1 MVIKKQRRN
10 EDGNKKENGVSLL
23 ALVVTIIVLI
33 IIAGAVIANIRGNS
47 GIINQSANADKKK
60 LTSEEKEAVQWAAAQ
75 AVADETNKSGVIA
88 DKTKI
93 QEKLNTYIGDADSKK
108 FEYNIYG
115 PGDTYINKILTADI
129 YVVKFQNT
137 GNAYIIDETG
147 NVRLDEDSSGIVD
160 RDGVLIN
167 PGSISINREPTGK
180 YYELTITSN
189 TKDYKVT
196 CSDESVLDVKK
207 DKNGKILVENNKI
220 FVRGKE
226 LGKATI
232 LVETSKEK
240 RAMSYVTVHQEP
252 TSIELTASGHIL
264 DISSAIKS
272 LQIKPTI
279 YPSTA
284 NYKTGIK
291 WTSSNNDIAV
301 VDENGFVTG
310 ISNGDV
316 TITAT
321 TENGKTATWNVTVI
335 STPLSIGLDKENVT
349 LDISTN
355 KTYQFKATIYPSTAN
370 TDIGL
375 TWSSSD
381 NSVATVNKDGVVTGV
396 KNGTTVIT
404 VVTENKK
411 VTSASVTVQTSPVS
425 ISISPSSATIDL
437 SAENKSVQLKATI
450 SPNTTNIKD
459 KITWTSTNNNIA
471 TVDSNGLVRGYANG
485 TVTITATTANGKST
499 KATITVQ
506 TSPTSITL
514 STNKIVLEKYTNK
527 NYQLKAIV
535 RPTNA
540 NVYTN
545 VSWTSS
551 NNGIVTVNGN
561 GYVTAIGTGTATI
574 TATTGNGL
582 SAKCTVVV
590 ENKVQRITA
599 SPNSAAIKV
608 GDTFT
613 SKITCSPSDT
623 TEQIVC
629 VNSNSKVISTNM
641 IASGNGTYNLT
652 VNGIAIGNA
661 TITIK
666 NSSSTVY
673 AQISVNV
680 GLHISR
686 GWSDAGAV
694 SSGWKQLGDVI
705 NNTACSTIKS
715 IKGSANIGA
724 NSMWSD
730 RYFGLRIMA
739 LDTSGN
745 WVEIWSRYSGTF
757 TWNFGKDRYYSADIS
772 LTPNKVY
779 YSFALQFMY
788 STNVDSGGAKYSNFS
803 IDIGT

>member
-1 MVIKKQRRN
+1 MV
-10 EDGNKKENGVSLL
+10 NKKENGVSLL

-180 YYELTITSN
+180 YYELKITSN

-321 TENGKTATWNVTVI
+321 T
-335 STPLSIGLDKENVT
+335 
-349 LDISTN
+349 
-355 KTYQFKATIYPSTAN
+355 
-370 TDIGL
+370 
-375 TWSSSD
+375 
-381 NSVATVNKDGVVTGV
+381 
-396 KNGTTVIT
+396 
-404 VVTENKK
+404 
-411 VTSASVTVQTSPVS
+411 
-425 ISISPSSATIDL
+425 
-437 SAENKSVQLKATI
+437 
-450 SPNTTNIKD
+450 
-459 KITWTSTNNNIA
+459 
-471 TVDSNGLVRGYANG
+471 
-485 TVTITATTANGKST
+485 ANGKST

-527 NYQLKAIV
+527 NYQLKATV

-582 SAKCTVVV
+582 SARCTVVV
-590 ENKVQRITA
+590 ETKVQRITA

-613 SKITCSPSDT
+613 SKITYSPSDT

-652 VNGIAIGNA
+652 VQGIAIGNA

-673 AQISVNV
+673 TQISVNV

>member
-1 MVIKKQRRN
+1 MKV
-10 EDGNKKENGVSLL
+10 KENGMSLI

-33 IIAGAVIANIRGNS
+33 LLAGVTISNIRNDS
-47 GIINQSANADKKK
+47 GLFNESLEARDEKIA
-60 LTSEEKEAVQWAAAQ
+60 SEENEAIQWAAAQ
-75 AVADETNKSGVIA
+75 AVADDSNKTGQIIDKGQIAEKLDKYIGNQNEDMEYQIFGPEEEYKGTMIISDTYVVEFSKSG
-88 DKTKI
+88 
-93 QEKLNTYIGDADSKK
+93 NS
-108 FEYNIYG
+108 
-115 PGDTYINKILTADI
+115 
-129 YVVKFQNT
+129 
-137 GNAYIIDETG
+137 YIIDGSG
-147 NVRLDEDSSGIVD
+147 NVRRDETGDKVAS
-160 RDGVLIN
+160 RDGVLIK
-167 PGSISINREPTGK
+167 PASTSINIGS
-180 YYELTITSN
+180 ELTLNILAN
-189 TKDYKVT
+189 TNDYKVT
-196 CSDESVLDVKK
+196 CSDESVLQVKK
-207 DKNGKILVENNKI
+207 DLSGNIKVTNNTITVK
-220 FVRGKE
+220 GLK

-232 LVETSKEK
+232 VVETSKEK
-240 RAMSYVTVHQEP
+240 RAISYITVHQEP
-252 TSIELTASGHIL
+252 TSIELSATSEIL

>member
-1 MVIKKQRRN
+1 MKV
-10 EDGNKKENGVSLL
+10 KENGMSLI

-33 IIAGAVIANIRGNS
+33 LLAGVTISNIRNDS
-47 GIINQSANADKKK
+47 GLFNKSLESRDEKIA
-60 LTSEEKEAVQWAAAQ
+60 SEENEAIQWAAAQ
-75 AVADETNKSGVIA
+75 AVADDSNKTGQIIDKGQIAEKLDKYIGNQNEDMEYQIFGPEEDYKGTMIISDTYVVEFSKSG
-88 DKTKI
+88 
-93 QEKLNTYIGDADSKK
+93 NS
-108 FEYNIYG
+108 
-115 PGDTYINKILTADI
+115 
-129 YVVKFQNT
+129 
-137 GNAYIIDETG
+137 YIIDGSG
-147 NVRLDEDSSGIVD
+147 NVRRDETGDKVAS
-160 RDGVLIN
+160 RDGVLIK
-167 PGSISINREPTGK
+167 PASTSINIGS
-180 YYELTITSN
+180 ELTLNILAN

-450 SPNTTNIKD
+450 SPNTTNIKN

-527 NYQLKAIV
+527 NYQLKATV

-582 SAKCTVVV
+582 SARCTVVV
-590 ENKVQRITA
+590 ETKVQRITA

-613 SKITCSPSDT
+613 SKITYSPSDT

-652 VNGIAIGNA
+652 VQGIAIGNA

-673 AQISVNV
+673 TQISVNV

>member
-1 MVIKKQRRN
+1 MV
-10 EDGNKKENGVSLL
+10 NKKENGVSLL

-147 NVRLDEDSSGIVD
+147 NVRLYEDSSGIVD

-180 YYELTITSN
+180 YYELKITSN

-381 NSVATVNKDGVVTGV
+381 NSVATVNKDGVVTRSED
-396 KNGTTVIT
+396 
-404 VVTENKK
+404 VV
-411 VTSASVTVQTSPVS
+411 
-425 ISISPSSATIDL
+425 
-437 SAENKSVQLKATI
+437 
-450 SPNTTNIKD
+450 
-459 KITWTSTNNNIA
+459 
-471 TVDSNGLVRGYANG
+471 
-485 TVTITATTANGKST
+485 
-499 KATITVQ
+499 
-506 TSPTSITL
+506 
-514 STNKIVLEKYTNK
+514 
-527 NYQLKAIV
+527 
-535 RPTNA
+535 
-540 NVYTN
+540 
-545 VSWTSS
+545 
-551 NNGIVTVNGN
+551 
-561 GYVTAIGTGTATI
+561 
-574 TATTGNGL
+574 
-582 SAKCTVVV
+582 
-590 ENKVQRITA
+590 
-599 SPNSAAIKV
+599 
-608 GDTFT
+608 
-613 SKITCSPSDT
+613 
-623 TEQIVC
+623 
-629 VNSNSKVISTNM
+629 
-641 IASGNGTYNLT
+641 
-652 VNGIAIGNA
+652 
-661 TITIK
+661 
-666 NSSSTVY
+666 
-673 AQISVNV
+673 
-680 GLHISR
+680 
-686 GWSDAGAV
+686 
-694 SSGWKQLGDVI
+694 
-705 NNTACSTIKS
+705 
-715 IKGSANIGA
+715 
-724 NSMWSD
+724 
-730 RYFGLRIMA
+730 
-739 LDTSGN
+739 
-745 WVEIWSRYSGTF
+745 
-757 TWNFGKDRYYSADIS
+757 
-772 LTPNKVY
+772 
-779 YSFALQFMY
+779 
-788 STNVDSGGAKYSNFS
+788 
-803 IDIGT
+803 

>member
-1 MVIKKQRRN
+1 MV
-10 EDGNKKENGVSLL
+10 NKKENGVSLL

-75 AVADETNKSGVIA
+75 AVADDSNKTGQIIDKGQIAEKLDKYIGNQNEDMEYQIFGPEEEYKGTMIISDTYVVEFSKSG
-88 DKTKI
+88 
-93 QEKLNTYIGDADSKK
+93 NS
-108 FEYNIYG
+108 
-115 PGDTYINKILTADI
+115 
-129 YVVKFQNT
+129 
-137 GNAYIIDETG
+137 YIIDGSG
-147 NVRLDEDSSGIVD
+147 NVRRDETGDKVAS
-160 RDGVLIN
+160 RDGVLIK
-167 PGSISINREPTGK
+167 PASTSINIGS
-180 YYELTITSN
+180 ELTLNILAN

-788 STNVDSGGAKYSNFS
+788 STNVGSGGAKYSNFS

>member
-1 MVIKKQRRN
+1 MKV
-10 EDGNKKENGVSLL
+10 KENGMSLI

-33 IIAGAVIANIRGNS
+33 LLAGVTISNIRNDS
-47 GIINQSANADKKK
+47 GLFNKSLEARDEKIA
-60 LTSEEKEAVQWAAAQ
+60 SEENEAIQWAAAQ
-75 AVADETNKSGVIA
+75 AVADDSNKTGQIIDKGQIAEKLDKYIGNQNEDMEYQIFGPEEEYKGTMIISDTYVVEFSKSG
-88 DKTKI
+88 
-93 QEKLNTYIGDADSKK
+93 NS
-108 FEYNIYG
+108 
-115 PGDTYINKILTADI
+115 
-129 YVVKFQNT
+129 
-137 GNAYIIDETG
+137 YIIDGSG
-147 NVRLDEDSSGIVD
+147 NVRRDETGDKVAS
-160 RDGVLIN
+160 RDGVLIK
-167 PGSISINREPTGK
+167 PASTSINIGS
-180 YYELTITSN
+180 ELTLNILAN
-189 TKDYKVT
+189 TNDYKVT

-582 SAKCTVVV
+582 SARCTVVV

-686 GWSDAGAV
+686 GWSDEGAV

-745 WVEIWSRYSGTF
+745 LVEIWSRYSGTF

-779 YSFALQFMY
+779 YSFSLQFMY
-788 STNVDSGGAKYSNFS
+788 STNVDYGGAKYSNFS

>member
-1 MVIKKQRRN
+1 MV
-10 EDGNKKENGVSLL
+10 NKKENGVSLL

-180 YYELTITSN
+180 YYELKITSN

-450 SPNTTNIKD
+450 SPNTTNIKN
-459 KITWTSTNNNIA
+459 KIT
-471 TVDSNGLVRGYANG
+471 
-485 TVTITATTANGKST
+485 
-499 KATITVQ
+499 
-506 TSPTSITL
+506 
-514 STNKIVLEKYTNK
+514 
-527 NYQLKAIV
+527 
-535 RPTNA
+535 
-540 NVYTN
+540 
-545 VSWTSS
+545 WTSS

-582 SAKCTVVV
+582 SARCTVVV
-590 ENKVQRITA
+590 ETKVQRITA

-613 SKITCSPSDT
+613 SKITYSPSDT

-652 VNGIAIGNA
+652 VQGIAIGNA

-673 AQISVNV
+673 TQISVNV

>member
-1 MVIKKQRRN
+1 MKV
-10 EDGNKKENGVSLL
+10 KENGMSLI

-33 IIAGAVIANIRGNS
+33 LLAGVTISNIRNDS
-47 GIINQSANADKKK
+47 GLFNKSLEARDEKIA
-60 LTSEEKEAVQWAAAQ
+60 SEENEAIQWAAAQ
-75 AVADETNKSGVIA
+75 AVADDSNKTGQIIDKGQIAEKLDKYIGNQNEDMEYQIFGPEEEYKGTMIISDTYVVEFSKSG
-88 DKTKI
+88 
-93 QEKLNTYIGDADSKK
+93 NS
-108 FEYNIYG
+108 
-115 PGDTYINKILTADI
+115 
-129 YVVKFQNT
+129 
-137 GNAYIIDETG
+137 YIIDGSG
-147 NVRLDEDSSGIVD
+147 NVRRDETGDKVAS
-160 RDGVLIN
+160 RDGVLIK
-167 PGSISINREPTGK
+167 PASTSINIGS
-180 YYELTITSN
+180 ELTLNILAN

-582 SAKCTVVV
+582 SARCTVVV

-757 TWNFGKDRYYSADIS
+757 TWNLGKDRYYSADIS

>member
-1 MVIKKQRRN
+1 MKV
-10 EDGNKKENGVSLL
+10 KENGMSLI

-33 IIAGAVIANIRGNS
+33 LLAGVTISNIRNDS
-47 GIINQSANADKKK
+47 GLFNESLEARDEKIA
-60 LTSEEKEAVQWAAAQ
+60 SEENEAIQWAAAQ
-75 AVADETNKSGVIA
+75 AVADDSNKTGQIIDKGQIAEKLDKYIGNQNEDMEYQIFGPEEEYKGTMIISDTYVVEFSKSG
-88 DKTKI
+88 
-93 QEKLNTYIGDADSKK
+93 NS
-108 FEYNIYG
+108 
-115 PGDTYINKILTADI
+115 
-129 YVVKFQNT
+129 
-137 GNAYIIDETG
+137 YIIDGSG
-147 NVRLDEDSSGIVD
+147 NVRRDETGDKVAS
-160 RDGVLIN
+160 RDGVLIK
-167 PGSISINREPTGK
+167 PASTSINIGS
-180 YYELTITSN
+180 ELTLNILAN

-279 YPSTA
+279 YPSTS

>member
-1 MVIKKQRRN
+1 MA
-10 EDGNKKENGVSLL
+10 NKKENGVSLL

-88 DKTKI
+88 DKAKI
-93 QEKLNTYIGDADSKK
+93 QEKLNTYIGDADSKN

-129 YVVKFQNT
+129 YVVKFQKT

-396 KNGTTVIT
+396 KNGTTVIK
-404 VVTENKK
+404 VVTENQKA
-411 VTSASVTVQTSPVS
+411 TSASVTVQTSPVS

-506 TSPTSITL
+506 TSPTAIFLDKTNIVFDMSKNRTAYL
-514 STNKIVLEKYTNK
+514 TVRYNPST
-527 NYQLKAIV
+527 
-535 RPTNA
+535 A
-540 NVYTN
+540 NVNKGIT
-545 VSWTSS
+545 WTSS
-551 NNGIVTVNGN
+551 NNGVVSVDGN
-561 GYVTAIGTGTATI
+561 GAVTAK
-574 TATTGNGL
+574 GN
-582 SAKCTVVV
+582 
-590 ENKVQRITA
+590 
-599 SPNSAAIKV
+599 
-608 GDTFT
+608 
-613 SKITCSPSDT
+613 
-623 TEQIVC
+623 
-629 VNSNSKVISTNM
+629 
-641 IASGNGTYNLT
+641 
-652 VNGIAIGNA
+652 GNA
-661 TITIK
+661 TITAITTNGKTAQCKVQVITSITSISLNKTSATIEAVAGQSNTLQLIATVNPSTATENIQWTSSNWNVLHVSQSGLVTVQNTGSAVITVSNPNGTIK
-666 NSSSTVY
+666 ATCS
-673 AQISVNV
+673 ISVNWAPITISLS
-680 GLHISR
+680 GLSRSGEGSFGSWSYTVPPGVKYAIVKSYSQIYSAYRDRNIYWTYSGNGSKSWTHYLDGSWGNSPSRSTSERVELNGGSKWEISV
-686 GWSDAGAV
+686 SM
-694 SSGWKQLGDVI
+694 SSGFGVGV
-705 NNTACSTIKS
+705 
-715 IKGSANIGA
+715 GSANV
-724 NSMWSD
+724 
-730 RYFGLRIMA
+730 
-739 LDTSGN
+739 SGY
-745 WVEIWSRYSGTF
+745 VDGSVTF
-757 TWNFGKDRYYSADIS
+757 YY
-772 LTPNKVY
+772 K
-779 YSFALQFMY
+779 
-788 STNVDSGGAKYSNFS
+788 
-803 IDIGT
+803 

>member
-1 MVIKKQRRN
+1 MKV
-10 EDGNKKENGVSLL
+10 KENGMSLI

-33 IIAGAVIANIRGNS
+33 LLAGVTISNIRNDS
-47 GIINQSANADKKK
+47 GLFNKSLEARDEKIA
-60 LTSEEKEAVQWAAAQ
+60 SEENEAIQWAAAQ
-75 AVADETNKSGVIA
+75 AVADDSNKTGQIIDKGQIAEKLDKYIGNQNEDMEYQIFGPEEEYKGTMIISDTYVVEFSKSG
-88 DKTKI
+88 
-93 QEKLNTYIGDADSKK
+93 NS
-108 FEYNIYG
+108 
-115 PGDTYINKILTADI
+115 
-129 YVVKFQNT
+129 
-137 GNAYIIDETG
+137 YIIDGSG
-147 NVRLDEDSSGIVD
+147 NVRRDETGDKVAS
-160 RDGVLIN
+160 RDGVLIK
-167 PGSISINREPTGK
+167 PASTSINIGS
-180 YYELTITSN
+180 ELTLNILAN
-189 TKDYKVT
+189 TNDYKVT

-527 NYQLKAIV
+527 NYQLKATV

-582 SAKCTVVV
+582 SARCTVVV

-613 SKITCSPSDT
+613 SKITYSPSDT

-694 SSGWKQLGDVI
+694 LSGWKQLGDEI

-730 RYFGLRIMA
+730 RYFGLRIIA

-788 STNVDSGGAKYSNFS
+788 STDVKDGGAKYSNFS

>member
-1 MVIKKQRRN
+1 MV
-10 EDGNKKENGVSLL
+10 NKKENGVSLL

-629 VNSNSKVISTNM
+629 VNSNSK
-641 IASGNGTYNLT
+641 Y
-652 VNGIAIGNA
+652 
-661 TITIK
+661 
-666 NSSSTVY
+666 
-673 AQISVNV
+673 
-680 GLHISR
+680 
-686 GWSDAGAV
+686 
-694 SSGWKQLGDVI
+694 
-705 NNTACSTIKS
+705 
-715 IKGSANIGA
+715 
-724 NSMWSD
+724 
-730 RYFGLRIMA
+730 
-739 LDTSGN
+739 
-745 WVEIWSRYSGTF
+745 
-757 TWNFGKDRYYSADIS
+757 
-772 LTPNKVY
+772 
-779 YSFALQFMY
+779 
-788 STNVDSGGAKYSNFS
+788 
-803 IDIGT
+803 

>member
-1 MVIKKQRRN
+1 MV
-10 EDGNKKENGVSLL
+10 NKKENGVSLL

-33 IIAGAVIANIRGNS
+33 IIAGAVIANMRGNS

-310 ISNGDV
+310 ISNGD
-316 TITAT
+316 
-321 TENGKTATWNVTVI
+321 
-335 STPLSIGLDKENVT
+335 
-349 LDISTN
+349 
-355 KTYQFKATIYPSTAN
+355 
-370 TDIGL
+370 
-375 TWSSSD
+375 
-381 NSVATVNKDGVVTGV
+381 
-396 KNGTTVIT
+396 
-404 VVTENKK
+404 
-411 VTSASVTVQTSPVS
+411 
-425 ISISPSSATIDL
+425 
-437 SAENKSVQLKATI
+437 
-450 SPNTTNIKD
+450 
-459 KITWTSTNNNIA
+459 
-471 TVDSNGLVRGYANG
+471 
-485 TVTITATTANGKST
+485 VTITATTANGKST

>member
-1 MVIKKQRRN
+1 MKV
-10 EDGNKKENGVSLL
+10 KENGMSLI

-33 IIAGAVIANIRGNS
+33 LLAGVTISNIRNDS
-47 GIINQSANADKKK
+47 GLFNKSLESRDEKIA
-60 LTSEEKEAVQWAAAQ
+60 SEENEAIQWAAAQ
-75 AVADETNKSGVIA
+75 AVADDSNKTGQIIDKGQIAEKLDKYIGNQNEDMEYQIFGPEEDYKGTMIISDTYVVEFSKSG
-88 DKTKI
+88 
-93 QEKLNTYIGDADSKK
+93 NS
-108 FEYNIYG
+108 
-115 PGDTYINKILTADI
+115 
-129 YVVKFQNT
+129 
-137 GNAYIIDETG
+137 YIIDGSG
-147 NVRLDEDSSGIVD
+147 NVRRDETGDKVAS
-160 RDGVLIN
+160 RDGVLIK
-167 PGSISINREPTGK
+167 PASTSINIGS
-180 YYELTITSN
+180 ELTLNILAN
-189 TKDYKVT
+189 TNDYKVT

-450 SPNTTNIKD
+450 SPNTTNIKN

-527 NYQLKAIV
+527 NYQLKATV

-582 SAKCTVVV
+582 SARCTVVV
-590 ENKVQRITA
+590 ETKVQRITA

-613 SKITCSPSDT
+613 SKITYSPSDT

-652 VNGIAIGNA
+652 VQGIAIGNA

-673 AQISVNV
+673 TQISVNV

>member
-1 MVIKKQRRN
+1 MKV
-10 EDGNKKENGVSLL
+10 KENGMSLI

-33 IIAGAVIANIRGNS
+33 LLAGVTISNIRNDS
-47 GIINQSANADKKK
+47 GLFNESLEARDEKIA
-60 LTSEEKEAVQWAAAQ
+60 SEENEAIQWAAAQ
-75 AVADETNKSGVIA
+75 AVADDSNKTGQIIDKGQIAEKLDKYIGNQNEDMEYQIFGPEEEYKGTMIISDTYVVEFSKSG
-88 DKTKI
+88 
-93 QEKLNTYIGDADSKK
+93 NS
-108 FEYNIYG
+108 
-115 PGDTYINKILTADI
+115 
-129 YVVKFQNT
+129 
-137 GNAYIIDETG
+137 YIIDGSG
-147 NVRLDEDSSGIVD
+147 NVRRDETGDKVAS
-160 RDGVLIN
+160 RDGVLIK
-167 PGSISINREPTGK
+167 PASTSINIGS
-180 YYELTITSN
+180 ELTLNILAN
-189 TKDYKVT
+189 TNDYKVT
-196 CSDESVLDVKK
+196 CSDESVLQVKK
-207 DKNGKILVENNKI
+207 DLSGNIKVTNNTITVK
-220 FVRGKE
+220 GLK

-232 LVETSKEK
+232 VVETSKEK
-240 RAMSYVTVHQEP
+240 RAISYITVHQEP

-757 TWNFGKDRYYSADIS
+757 TWNFGKDRYYSAYIS

>member
-1 MVIKKQRRN
+1 MV
-10 EDGNKKENGVSLL
+10 NKKENGVSLL

-349 LDISTN
+349 LDNIETESVKKLNNNTIENTMKKFVSYCNSGDYVQAYNMLTDDCKEALKYNDAKTFKEYYIDLRFPEKQEYSLSKWAVEGDNAVYLVTFNGDLLATGGEKYSSNEEYYTFVKKDNEYKINVNNYIYCENKNTRYVFDDIDVKIGKINRYSKYEEMTIEIKNNSQKTIAVTTN
-355 KTYQFKATIYPSTAN
+355 DAGNRVYLTNTKGAIY
-370 TDIGL
+370 
-375 TWSSSD
+375 SSI
-381 NSVATVNKDGVVTGV
+381 NSVLDEQDLILNAGETKE
-396 KNGTTVIT
+396 IT
-404 VVTENKK
+404 VKFNKLY
-411 VTSASVTVQTSPVS
+411 SVANKADKLIFPK
-425 ISISPSSATIDL
+425 IILDYEDYL
-437 SAENKSVQLKATI
+437 STHNRTAYS
-450 SPNTTNIKD
+450 NTP
-459 KITWTSTNNNIA
+459 
-471 TVDSNGLVRGYANG
+471 
-485 TVTITATTANGKST
+485 
-499 KATITVQ
+499 TITVQ
-506 TSPTSITL
+506 
-514 STNKIVLEKYTNK
+514 
-527 NYQLKAIV
+527 
-535 RPTNA
+535 
-540 NVYTN
+540 
-545 VSWTSS
+545 
-551 NNGIVTVNGN
+551 
-561 GYVTAIGTGTATI
+561 
-574 TATTGNGL
+574 
-582 SAKCTVVV
+582 
-590 ENKVQRITA
+590 
-599 SPNSAAIKV
+599 
-608 GDTFT
+608 
-613 SKITCSPSDT
+613 
-623 TEQIVC
+623 
-629 VNSNSKVISTNM
+629 
-641 IASGNGTYNLT
+641 YN
-652 VNGIAIGNA
+652 
-661 TITIK
+661 
-666 NSSSTVY
+666 
-673 AQISVNV
+673 
-680 GLHISR
+680 
-686 GWSDAGAV
+686 
-694 SSGWKQLGDVI
+694 
-705 NNTACSTIKS
+705 
-715 IKGSANIGA
+715 
-724 NSMWSD
+724 
-730 RYFGLRIMA
+730 
-739 LDTSGN
+739 
-745 WVEIWSRYSGTF
+745 
-757 TWNFGKDRYYSADIS
+757 
-772 LTPNKVY
+772 
-779 YSFALQFMY
+779 
-788 STNVDSGGAKYSNFS
+788 
-803 IDIGT
+803 

>member
-1 MVIKKQRRN
+1 MKV
-10 EDGNKKENGVSLL
+10 KENGMSLI

-33 IIAGAVIANIRGNS
+33 LLAGVTISNIRNDS
-47 GIINQSANADKKK
+47 GLFNKSLEARDEKIA
-60 LTSEEKEAVQWAAAQ
+60 SEENEAIQWAAAQ
-75 AVADETNKSGVIA
+75 AVADDSNKTGQIIDKGQIAEKLDKYIGNQNEDMEYQIFGPEEEYKGTMIISDTYVVEFSKSG
-88 DKTKI
+88 
-93 QEKLNTYIGDADSKK
+93 NS
-108 FEYNIYG
+108 
-115 PGDTYINKILTADI
+115 
-129 YVVKFQNT
+129 
-137 GNAYIIDETG
+137 YIIDGSG
-147 NVRLDEDSSGIVD
+147 NVRRDETGDKVAS
-160 RDGVLIN
+160 RDGVLIK
-167 PGSISINREPTGK
+167 PASTSINIGS
-180 YYELTITSN
+180 ELTLNILAN
-189 TKDYKVT
+189 TNDYKVT

>member
-1 MVIKKQRRN
+1 MKV
-10 EDGNKKENGVSLL
+10 KENGMSLI

-33 IIAGAVIANIRGNS
+33 LLAGVTISNIRNDS
-47 GIINQSANADKKK
+47 GLFNESLEARDEKIA
-60 LTSEEKEAVQWAAAQ
+60 SEENEAIQWAAAQ
-75 AVADETNKSGVIA
+75 AVADDSNKTGQIIDKGQIAEKLDKYIGNQNEDMEYQIFGPEEEYKGTMIISDTYVVEFSKSG
-88 DKTKI
+88 
-93 QEKLNTYIGDADSKK
+93 NS
-108 FEYNIYG
+108 
-115 PGDTYINKILTADI
+115 
-129 YVVKFQNT
+129 
-137 GNAYIIDETG
+137 YIIDGSG
-147 NVRLDEDSSGIVD
+147 NVRRDETGDKVAS
-160 RDGVLIN
+160 RDGVLIK
-167 PGSISINREPTGK
+167 PASTSINIGS
-180 YYELTITSN
+180 ELTLNILAN
-189 TKDYKVT
+189 TNDYKVT
-196 CSDESVLDVKK
+196 CSDERVLDVKK

-437 SAENKSVQLKATI
+437 SAENKSVQLKAII

>member
-1 MVIKKQRRN
+1 MKV
-10 EDGNKKENGVSLL
+10 KENGMSLI

-33 IIAGAVIANIRGNS
+33 LLAGVTISNIRNDS
-47 GIINQSANADKKK
+47 GLFNKSLEARDEKIA
-60 LTSEEKEAVQWAAAQ
+60 SEENEAIQWAAAQ
-75 AVADETNKSGVIA
+75 AVADDSNKTGQIIDKGQIAEKLDKYIGNQNEDMEYQIFGPGEEYKGTMIISDTYVVEFSKSG
-88 DKTKI
+88 
-93 QEKLNTYIGDADSKK
+93 NS
-108 FEYNIYG
+108 
-115 PGDTYINKILTADI
+115 
-129 YVVKFQNT
+129 
-137 GNAYIIDETG
+137 YIIDGSG
-147 NVRLDEDSSGIVD
+147 NVRRDETGDKVAS
-160 RDGVLIN
+160 RDGVLIK
-167 PGSISINREPTGK
+167 PASTSINIGS
-180 YYELTITSN
+180 ELTLNILAN

-724 NSMWSD
+724 NKMYSD

-745 WVEIWSRYSGTF
+745 WVEIWSRYSKKF

>member
-1 MVIKKQRRN
+1 MKV
-10 EDGNKKENGVSLL
+10 KENGMSLI

-33 IIAGAVIANIRGNS
+33 LLAGVTISNIRNDS
-47 GIINQSANADKKK
+47 GLFNKSLEARDEKIA
-60 LTSEEKEAVQWAAAQ
+60 SEENEAIQWAAAQ
-75 AVADETNKSGVIA
+75 AVADDSNKTGQIIDKGQIAEKLDKYIGNQNEDMEYQIFGPEEEYKGTMIISDTYVVEFSKSG
-88 DKTKI
+88 
-93 QEKLNTYIGDADSKK
+93 NS
-108 FEYNIYG
+108 
-115 PGDTYINKILTADI
+115 
-129 YVVKFQNT
+129 
-137 GNAYIIDETG
+137 YIIDGSG
-147 NVRLDEDSSGIVD
+147 NVRRDETGDKVAS
-160 RDGVLIN
+160 RDGVLIK
-167 PGSISINREPTGK
+167 PASTSINIGS
-180 YYELTITSN
+180 ELTLNILAN
-189 TKDYKVT
+189 TNDYKVT

-527 NYQLKAIV
+527 NYQLKATV

-582 SAKCTVVV
+582 SARCTVVV

-613 SKITCSPSDT
+613 SKITYSPSDT

-745 WVEIWSRYSGTF
+745 LVEIWSRYSGTF

>member
-1 MVIKKQRRN
+1 MKV
-10 EDGNKKENGVSLL
+10 KENGMSLI

-33 IIAGAVIANIRGNS
+33 LLAGVTISNIRNDS
-47 GIINQSANADKKK
+47 GLFNKSLEARDEKIA
-60 LTSEEKEAVQWAAAQ
+60 SEENEAIQWAAAQ
-75 AVADETNKSGVIA
+75 AVADDSNKTGQIIYKGQIAEKLDKYIGNQNEDMEYQIFGPEEEYKGTMIISDTYVVEFSKSG
-88 DKTKI
+88 
-93 QEKLNTYIGDADSKK
+93 NS
-108 FEYNIYG
+108 
-115 PGDTYINKILTADI
+115 
-129 YVVKFQNT
+129 
-137 GNAYIIDETG
+137 YIIDGSG
-147 NVRLDEDSSGIVD
+147 NVRRDETGDKVAS
-160 RDGVLIN
+160 RDGVLIK
-167 PGSISINREPTGK
+167 PASTSINIGS
-180 YYELTITSN
+180 ELTLNILAN

-450 SPNTTNIKD
+450 SPNTTNIKN

-527 NYQLKAIV
+527 NYQLKATV

-582 SAKCTVVV
+582 SARCTVVV
-590 ENKVQRITA
+590 ETKVQRITA

-613 SKITCSPSDT
+613 SKITYSPSDT

-652 VNGIAIGNA
+652 VQGIAIGNA

-673 AQISVNV
+673 TQISVNV

>member
-1 MVIKKQRRN
+1 MV
-10 EDGNKKENGVSLL
+10 NKKENGVSLL

-75 AVADETNKSGVIA
+75 AVADDSNKTGQIIDKGQIAEKLDKYIGNQNEDMEYQIFGPEEEYKGTMIISDTYVVEFSKSG
-88 DKTKI
+88 
-93 QEKLNTYIGDADSKK
+93 NS
-108 FEYNIYG
+108 
-115 PGDTYINKILTADI
+115 
-129 YVVKFQNT
+129 
-137 GNAYIIDETG
+137 YIIDGSG
-147 NVRLDEDSSGIVD
+147 NVRRDETGDKVAS
-160 RDGVLIN
+160 RDGVLIK
-167 PGSISINREPTGK
+167 PASTSINIGS
-180 YYELTITSN
+180 ELTLNILAN
-189 TKDYKVT
+189 TNDYKVT

>member
-1 MVIKKQRRN
+1 MV
-10 EDGNKKENGVSLL
+10 NKKENGVSLL

-33 IIAGAVIANIRGNS
+33 IIAGAAIANIRGNS

-75 AVADETNKSGVIA
+75 AVADETNKSGAIA

-93 QEKLNTYIGDADSKK
+93 QEKLNTYIGDANSKN

-450 SPNTTNIKD
+450 SPNTTNIKN

-506 TSPTSITL
+506 TSPTAIFLDKTNIVFDMSKNRTAYL
-514 STNKIVLEKYTNK
+514 TVRYNPST
-527 NYQLKAIV
+527 
-535 RPTNA
+535 A
-540 NVYTN
+540 NVNKGIT
-545 VSWTSS
+545 WTSS
-551 NNGIVTVNGN
+551 NNGVVSVDGN
-561 GYVTAIGTGTATI
+561 GAVTAK
-574 TATTGNGL
+574 GN
-582 SAKCTVVV
+582 
-590 ENKVQRITA
+590 
-599 SPNSAAIKV
+599 
-608 GDTFT
+608 
-613 SKITCSPSDT
+613 
-623 TEQIVC
+623 
-629 VNSNSKVISTNM
+629 
-641 IASGNGTYNLT
+641 
-652 VNGIAIGNA
+652 GNA
-661 TITIK
+661 TITAKTANGKTAQCQIQVITSITSINLNKTSATIEAIAGQSNTLQLIATVNPSTATENIQWTSSNWNVLHVSQSGLVTVQNVGSAVITAK
-666 NSSSTVY
+666 NPNGTVK
-673 AQISVNV
+673 ATCSISVNWAPITFSLP
-680 GLHISR
+680 GLSR
-686 GWSDAGAV
+686 KG
-694 SSGWKQLGDVI
+694 
-705 NNTACSTIKS
+705 
-715 IKGSANIGA
+715 KGSFGYWSYTVPPGAKYAIVESNSQIYNAYRDRNIY
-724 NSMWSD
+724 WT
-730 RYFGLRIMA
+730 Y
-739 LDTSGN
+739 SGN
-745 WVEIWSRYSGTF
+745 GSKSWKHYLDGSWGNDPSRSTDERVELNGGSEW
-757 TWNFGKDRYYSADIS
+757 KIS
-772 LTPNKVY
+772 V
-779 YSFALQFMY
+779 SM
-788 STNVDSGGAKYSNFS
+788 SGGA
-803 IDIGT
+803 GTGKTPGYVYGSVTFYYK

>member
-1 MVIKKQRRN
+1 MV
-10 EDGNKKENGVSLL
+10 NKKENGVSLL

-641 IASGNGTYNLT
+641 IASGMVL
-652 VNGIAIGNA
+652 II
-661 TITIK
+661 
-666 NSSSTVY
+666 
-673 AQISVNV
+673 
-680 GLHISR
+680 
-686 GWSDAGAV
+686 
-694 SSGWKQLGDVI
+694 
-705 NNTACSTIKS
+705 
-715 IKGSANIGA
+715 
-724 NSMWSD
+724 
-730 RYFGLRIMA
+730 
-739 LDTSGN
+739 
-745 WVEIWSRYSGTF
+745 
-757 TWNFGKDRYYSADIS
+757 
-772 LTPNKVY
+772 
-779 YSFALQFMY
+779 
-788 STNVDSGGAKYSNFS
+788 
-803 IDIGT
+803 